1 MLFSFSKFLIVMH
14 YLLLF
19 RSSGIQEDSESEFT
33 VPESTS
39 SAGPVGAGSR
49 PSGPSAI
56 LSAPSSDR
64 KALR

>member
-1 MLFSFSKFLIVMH
+1 MH
-14 YLLLF
+14 YLLLS